1 MTELATLMASDVAIP
16 ARAKIIALQG
26 ELANLPTIE
35 PVCPVKHHFAPGQ
48 YAREIFV
55 PANPDPERPE
65 AHSIVI
71 GKIHIHA
78 HVNVVSQG
86 RCKVFTEDGLVD
98 IRAPATF
105 ISTPGTKRVVLVLED
120 LIWTTVH
127 NNPTDTRDLAELER
141 QLIAPDYAALDGG
154 AA

>member
-1 MTELATLMASDVAIP
+1 MSELTILTLTDVALP
-16 ARAKIIALQG
+16 ARERILRLQDALAQM
-26 ELANLPTIE
+26 PTIE

-55 PANPDPERPE
+55 PAHPDPEQPGLY
-65 AHSIVI
+65 AVVI

-86 RCKVFTEDGLVD
+86 RCIVFTEDGLVE
-98 IRAPATF
+98 IKAPATF
-105 ISTPGTKRVVLVLED
+105 ISSPGTKRVVTVVED

-127 NNPTDTRDLAELER
+127 NNPTDTRDLAVLER
-141 QLIAPDYAALDGG
+141 ELIAPDYAALEVQT
-154 AA
+154 